1 MGIASRYN
9 TDVMRRARSIV
20 VFLLLGAIVNIAV
33 AWSVTALTTWPGE
46 FDSIEEDEQE
56 IQWPRRV
63 PERWPPPE
71 DLIRY
76 RSFGWSLDRCVAIVE
91 AGEGNEGEVP
101 VQYMIESV
109 RVGWPLRGLRWE
121 RWVDGEPTQP
131 VSGGAGAGASP
142 SQRTEQ
148 ATPGAWRSGI
158 ALQFQTLGFDP
169 DDGKRLPICP
179 TWIGFITNTLLYAIV
194 LWLSICIPRVI
205 RALIRIFRGRCPN
218 CGYDLRGAPPE
229 FGAGGGCPECGW
241 NRELEAKT

>member
-9 TDVMRRARSIV
+9 TDVMCRARSIV

-91 AGEGNEGEVP
+91 ADEGDEGEVP

-121 RWVDGEPTQP
+121 RWVDGEPTQRAT
-131 VSGGAGAGASP
+131 AGAAGPASP
-142 SQRTEQ
+142 PRGK

-179 TWIGFITNTLLYAIV
+179 IWIGFIMNTFLYAIV
-194 LWLSICIPRVI
+194 LLLLVWIPRVV
-205 RALIRIFRGRCPN
+205 RALIRILRGRCPQ
-218 CGYDLRGAPPE
+218 CGYDLRGQPPE
-229 FGAGGGCPECGW
+229 VGAGGGCPECGW
-241 NRELEAKT
+241 NRPPEASA